1 MIEYLKNDSVFS
13 VTEINQYVSDL
24 FANDPELTA
33 VRVRGEISNF
43 TNHLASGHF
52 YFSLKDAGSRI
63 NCVMFKN
70 SNRLL
75 KFMPQNGQ
83 SVVIKGYI
91 GTYIQR
97 GEYQLYASAIEKEGT
112 GELYKKFLEL
122 KEKLEK
128 AGCFDDA
135 RKRPLPKL
143 PRRIG
148 VVTAP
153 EGSVICD
160 ILNILKRRFSNM
172 PVVLAPA
179 YVQGGLAAASIC
191 EAIAILNSFEDVDVI
206 IVARGGGSIE
216 ELWPFNEE
224 SVAMAV
230 LKSVKPVISAV
241 GHQTDFTICDFVSD
255 LRAPT
260 PSAAAELVV
269 FSKDETLE
277 DLDGIYSRMDTAVS
291 SAFAAASSKL
301 DYLGQ
306 KLASHSPE
314 KVFEN
319 YRMHMD
325 NIEMTMR
332 SAMRRKM
339 AAAQA
344 GVSEVSP
351 KAHIARLRGLTVRYA
366 ERISNIKKHIDAR
379 VGSKIGAAANALENT
394 WLKFSVHDYKKVLEM
409 GYSLVTGAADGKLI
423 RTAAQAAGN
432 EKINIKFSDGEVSAV
447 ICR

>member
-1 MIEYLKNDSVFS
+1 MIEYLKNDSVYT
-13 VTEINQYVSDL
+13 VTEINQYVSDM
-24 FANDPELTA
+24 FANDAELTS
-33 VRVRGEISNF
+33 VLVRGEISNF

-83 SVVIKGYI
+83 SVVIKGYV

-97 GEYQLYASAIEKEGT
+97 GEYQLYASSIEKEGT

-122 KEKLEK
+122 KEKFEK
-128 AGCFDDA
+128 AGYFDEA
-135 RKRPLPKL
+135 RKRPIPVL

-160 ILNILKRRFSNM
+160 ILNILKRRFFNM
-172 PVVLAPA
+172 PLVIAPA

-191 EAIAILNSFEDVDVI
+191 EAIARLNSLEDVDVI

-230 LKSVKPVISAV
+230 LESKKPVISAV

-255 LRAPT
+255 MRAPT

-277 DLDGIYSRMDTAVS
+277 DLERMLSRLDMAAS
-291 SAFAAASSKL
+291 SMFAAASSKL

-319 YRMHMD
+319 YRMHID

-332 SAMRRKM
+332 SVMSRKM
-339 AAAQA
+339 SEASAR
-344 GVSEVSP
+344 VSEVSP
-351 KAHIARLRGLTVRYA
+351 KAHIARLRGLTARYS
-366 ERISNIKKHIDAR
+366 ERIANIKKHIDAR
-379 VGSKIGAAANALENT
+379 INSKCESAANVLENT
-394 WLKFSVHDYKKVLEM
+394 WLKFSVHDYKKVLEL
-409 GYSLVTGAADGKLI
+409 GYSLVMGAADGKLI
-423 RTAAQAAGN
+423 RTAAQAAEN
-432 EKINIKFSDGEVSAV
+432 EKVNIKFSDGEIAAV